1 MEWKNRR
8 IDALLEQADVGNHQW
23 RTTHMMLVMNARLLF
38 KSVKLDT
45 TLDLSQY
52 SPVTAGMSYQQAIQI
67 LQDKSVTST
76 GR

>member
-1 MEWKNRR
+1 
-8 IDALLEQADVGNHQW
+8 
-23 RTTHMMLVMNARLLF
+23 MNARLLF